1 MNAWKELDKK
11 SPNKYIIVFIYRIKS
26 TILLDIRKEKFMYYP
41 YVIAGAGLAGL
52 TVAERIANEKGEK
65 VLIVEKRPHIGGN
78 IYDSYNEDGILIHNY
93 GPHIFHT
100 NDREVY
106 YYLGQFTKWNDFW
119 HRVLTQVDGNLIPM
133 PITLETINRLYHM
146 EMTPE
151 EMEKFIEKRAVPIE
165 EIKTSR
171 DVALS
176 KVGEDIYSKFFE
188 NYTKKQWGVDPGEI
202 DTSVISRIPL
212 RFNRDTRYFT
222 DKYQGMPRYGYTKM
236 CEAMIQNKKIKLLL
250 NTDFEEIRNEISY
263 GTLIYTG
270 PADEYFHEKHGKL
283 PYRSVDFLMETY
295 DLESYQ
301 DAPVVNYPND
311 FDYTRITEFKKLTGQ
326 EHKKTTI
333 MKEFPKAEGE
343 PYYPFPTAEAR
354 AQFALY
360 QKEMAAE
367 KNVYF
372 LGRLAEYRYYNMDA
386 VVRSALNLYREKLV

>member
-11 SPNKYIIVFIYRIKS
+11 RLDKYTFIFMYKMKN
-26 TILLDIRKEKFMYYP
+26 TILSKRRKGKFMYYP
-41 YVIAGAGLAGL
+41 YVVAGAGLAGL

-65 VLIVEKRPHIGGN
+65 VLIVEKRSHIGGN
-78 IYDSYNEDGILIHNY
+78 VYDSYNEDGILIHNY

-146 EMTPE
+146 EMTAE
-151 EMEKFIEKRAVPIE
+151 EMEKFIEKRAVPIK

-176 KVGEDIYSKFFE
+176 KVGEEIYSKFFE

-222 DKYQGMPRYGYTKM
+222 DKYQGMPRCGYTRL

-250 NTDFEEIRNEISY
+250 NTDFEEIRGEISY

-270 PADEYFHEKHGKL
+270 PADEYFHGKHGKL

-326 EHKKTTI
+326 EHRKTTI

-360 QKEMAAE
+360 QEEMKAE

-386 VVRSALNLYREKLV
+386 VVRSALNLYREKLA

>member
-1 MNAWKELDKK
+1 MNTWKELDKK
-11 SPNKYIIVFIYRIKS
+11 SPNKYIFIFIYIIKN
-26 TILLDIRKEKFMYYP
+26 TILSKLRKGKFMYYP
-41 YVIAGAGLAGL
+41 YVVAGAGLAGL

-78 IYDSYNEDGILIHNY
+78 VYDSYNEDGILIHHY

-146 EMTPE
+146 EMTVE
-151 EMEKFIEKRAVPIE
+151 EMEKFIEKRAVPIK

-188 NYTKKQWGVDPGEI
+188 NYTKKQWGIDPGEI

-222 DKYQGMPRYGYTKM
+222 DKYQGMPRCGYTKL

-360 QKEMAAE
+360 QEEMKSE

-386 VVRSALNLYREKLV
+386 VVRSALNLYREKLA

>member
-1 MNAWKELDKK
+1 MNAWKELNKKRLDK
-11 SPNKYIIVFIYRIKS
+11 YTFIFMYKMKN
-26 TILLDIRKEKFMYYP
+26 TILSKRRKGKFMYYP
-41 YVIAGAGLAGL
+41 YVVAGAGLAGL

-65 VLIVEKRPHIGGN
+65 VLIVEKRSHIGGN
-78 IYDSYNEDGILIHNY
+78 VYDSYNEDGILIHNY

-146 EMTPE
+146 EMTAE
-151 EMEKFIEKRAVPIE
+151 EMEKFIEKRAVPIK

-176 KVGEDIYSKFFE
+176 KVGEEIYSKFFE

-222 DKYQGMPRYGYTKM
+222 DKYQGMPRCGYTRL

-250 NTDFEEIRNEISY
+250 NTDFEEIRGEISY

-270 PADEYFHEKHGKL
+270 PADEYFHGKHGKL

-326 EHKKTTI
+326 EHRKTTI

-360 QKEMAAE
+360 QEEMKAE

-386 VVRSALNLYREKLV
+386 VVRSALNLYREKLA